1 MFSQELHTATK
12 AIWQES
18 KNHPF
23 VQELVAGT
31 LPEDI
36 FRYYLLQDC
45 YYLIQFGKAHHQLAA
60 MTDNA
65 AFNEIQLENAKG
77 LEESEVS
84 VRNDFFQQMKI
95 TTEEYAAMPIA
106 PTAYHYTSHIFRL
119 LQTETPGTV
128 LSGLLP
134 CYWLYQEIG
143 EHFADVGSPH
153 PIYQAWIDT
162 YNSPAFKEMT
172 EIQIAWL
179 DHFAQQASEEERAA
193 MKEAFI
199 ISSRL
204 ELQFWE
210 MSYQKETWEENK

>member
-1 MFSQELHTATK
+1 MFSQELHKATR

-18 KNHPF
+18 KAHPF

-31 LPEDI
+31 LPEAI
-36 FRYYLLQDC
+36 FRYYLLQDR
-45 YYLIQFGKAHHQLAA
+45 YYLIQFSKAHHQLAA
-60 MTDNA
+60 ATENGDFRETLIA
-65 AFNEIQLENAKG
+65 NAKG
-77 LEESEVS
+77 LEKSEVS
-84 VRNDFFQQMKI
+84 VRNDFFQQMNI
-95 TTEEYAAMPIA
+95 TTEEYTATPIA

-128 LSGLLP
+128 LAGLLP

-153 PIYQAWIDT
+153 PVYQAWIDT
-162 YNSPAFKEMT
+162 YHRPAFKEMT
-172 EIQIAWL
+172 NIQIGWL
-179 DHFAQQASEEERAA
+179 DHFAQQASEDERAA